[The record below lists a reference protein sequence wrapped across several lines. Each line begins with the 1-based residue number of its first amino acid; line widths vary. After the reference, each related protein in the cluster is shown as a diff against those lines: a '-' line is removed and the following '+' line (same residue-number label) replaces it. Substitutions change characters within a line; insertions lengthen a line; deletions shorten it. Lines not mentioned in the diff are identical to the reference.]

1 MIAVENP
8 HPFATTCFIRN
19 TPLTRRLTVSIF
31 ILIEDAWWKQ
41 FGTSGNCSS
50 FRLRGYRVQEYG
62 ATQRFQVRSILHFLV
77 NINQTVRKRE
87 TLSIK
92 GGGGRRNV
100 HFYQLFD
107 RCANKST
114 NSWTSR
120 GRNFQANYSSFFP
133 SSLRKLLGTRL
144 LEIKLPFPRK
154 RVKVICI
161 IANSREFYTPLPSP
175 VCLSADNS
183 RLNKHSG

>member
-8 HPFATTCFIRN
+8 HPFVTTCFIRN

-31 ILIEDAWWKQ
+31 ILTEDAWWKQ

-92 GGGGRRNV
+92 GGGGREETCIFTNFSIDARIKV
-100 HFYQLFD
+100 RIVGRAGGKEFSSKSGLIHLF
-107 RCANKST
+107 S
-114 NSWTSR
+114 
-120 GRNFQANYSSFFP
+120 P
-133 SSLRKLLGTRL
+133 LL
-144 LEIKLPFPRK
+144 LENSQALASQKSNFPFP
-154 RVKVICI
+154 
-161 IANSREFYTPLPSP
+161 ARES
-175 VCLSADNS
+175 
-183 RLNKHSG
+183 K

>member
-8 HPFATTCFIRN
+8 HPFVTTCFIRN

-31 ILIEDAWWKQ
+31 ILTEDAWWKQ

-120 GRNFQANYSSFFP
+120 GRNFQANTYSSFFP
-133 SSLRKLLGTRL
+133 LFSQKTLRHSPLRNQTSLSPQESQSNLHYREFARVLYTSPLPRL
-144 LEIKLPFPRK
+144 LI
-154 RVKVICI
+154 
-161 IANSREFYTPLPSP
+161 SR
-175 VCLSADNS
+175 
-183 RLNKHSG
+183 

>member
-31 ILIEDAWWKQ
+31 ILTEDAWWKQ

-92 GGGGRRNV
+92 GEGGRRNV

-114 NSWTSR
+114 NSLTKQE
-120 GRNFQANYSSFFP
+120 FSSKSGLIHLFSP
-133 SSLRKLLGTRL
+133 LL
-144 LEIKLPFPRK
+144 LENSQALASQKSNFPFP
-154 RVKVICI
+154 
-161 IANSREFYTPLPSP
+161 ARES
-175 VCLSADNS
+175 
-183 RLNKHSG
+183 K